1 MQQVKELAPHEM
13 GLFARFVNWAARK
26 MYGKE
31 MAPLKIMAHNPRFLL
46 PYAQMGT
53 FAQGK
58 TELPGE
64 TRQLAMH
71 LVSHLNSC
79 AWCVDFGSAI
89 AQKQGWSAE
98 KMHHVLDYRTHP
110 LFTDAERAALAFAEE
125 ATQVGARV
133 SDETFEELHRHYSDR
148 QIVELAA
155 AVAAENFF
163 NRMNASLGVEQQGFC
178 ELPAFRPRGV
188 AVAAG

>member
-1 MQQVKELAPHEM
+1 MPQVKMLERREM
-13 GLFARFVNWAARK
+13 GWFARLVDTAAKWKLGR
-26 MYGKE
+26 E
-31 MAPLKIMAHNPRFLL
+31 MAPIRLMAHNPRFLL
-46 PYAQMGT
+46 PYVSMGS

-79 AWCVDFGSAI
+79 SWCIDFGGALS
-89 AQKQGWSAE
+89 QKAGWSPAR
-98 KMHHVLDYRTHP
+98 MGAVMDYATSP
-110 LFTDAERAALAFAEE
+110 LFTEAERAALSFAEQ

-133 SDETFEELHRHYSDR
+133 RDETFAELHRHFTDR

-178 ELPAFRPRGV
+178 ELPAYRDRGLV
-188 AVAAG
+188 ATG